1 MIKTFKHKGLENLYL
16 NGIKKGVQAK
26 HVKRLLDILDLLNAA
41 DNIQVMN
48 FPGSKLHKLNPKSK
62 DIWAVSISG
71 NWRVSFKFID
81 GDAYLIDYLDYH

>member
-1 MIKTFKHKGLENLYL
+1 MIKSFKHKGLENLYL

-48 FPGSKLHKLNPKSK
+48 CPPVQNCISSILKVRIYGLYPFQAIGEFPLNL
-62 DIWAVSISG
+62 
-71 NWRVSFKFID
+71 
-81 GDAYLIDYLDYH
+81 LIAMHI